1 MILFVHIIQISV
13 SLDTQIAEMRQE
25 GLERH
30 DISIYVE
37 ERVEYIH
44 SRIDL
49 KPLIVGVE
57 QFAKLGFIFDTR
69 VNTTLGKILSIRMRS
84 LKDRLE
90 RKLHRMYP
98 NRLRKYQREKRA
110 LEFIGNLIAKLF
122 GNPGPEE
129 WKQNKRNVLAMK
141 EAIER
146 QMANSVIQYHDIDQ
160 NRHAISLQN
169 ELLKETSKSVMSNE
183 NRLNH
188 IDSAVTEFESFLE
201 LENMFDSI
209 SEIVETLHDI
219 KHDAKTG
226 RCNMKGLNYDFL
238 IDHLRER
245 AIKMELHR
253 YLQAGSGITTTIMR
267 CVK

>member
-13 SLDTQIAEMRQE
+13 SLDTQIAEMSQE

-69 VNTTLGKILSIRMRS
+69 VNTTLGKILSNRMRS

-122 GNPGPEE
+122 GNPGPE
-129 WKQNKRNVLAMK
+129 NG
-141 EAIER
+141 
-146 QMANSVIQYHDIDQ
+146 
-160 NRHAISLQN
+160 NR
-169 ELLKETSKSVMSNE
+169 T
-183 NRLNH
+183 
-188 IDSAVTEFESFLE
+188 
-201 LENMFDSI
+201 
-209 SEIVETLHDI
+209 
-219 KHDAKTG
+219 
-226 RCNMKGLNYDFL
+226 
-238 IDHLRER
+238 REMYWR
-245 AIKMELHR
+245 
-253 YLQAGSGITTTIMR
+253 
-267 CVK
+267 